1 MVNPSRKHSSLQ
13 IGAVSRWSREA
24 HELSKIYREGG
35 ITVTPEVMD
44 RIQARVEQLTALAEG
59 FVAERRARGR

>member
-1 MVNPSRKHSSLQ
+1 MVNPNRKHSSLQ

-44 RIQARVEQLTALAEG
+44 RIEARVRELTVLAEG
-59 FVAERRARGR
+59 FVAERRRKP